1 MAGDLHEVVQVWLL
15 GNLEGDAF
23 AMPGCCGR
31 GWRRRQK
38 MYGID

>member
-23 AMPGCCGR
+23 AMPGC